1 MARGRESAEQRKA
14 QRRRHY
20 LKYRE
25 QIQAKNRAYYHAN
38 REACRAQQKEYRA
51 RGSVISDSYVQE
63 LGLVA
68 AKGWGCRTNEGP

>member
-1 MARGRESAEQRKA
+1 MRKRYETTEQRKA

-20 LKYRE
+20 LKNRE

-51 RGSVISDSYVQE
+51 RGNVLPESYVQD

-68 AKGWGCRTNEGP
+68 AKGWGIACRE